1 MTTLRRS
8 ILIIINMVMAHK
20 HLILTTTEV
29 ANSNSHPMV
38 GMITQDMGS
47 NSSHLIKTS
56 ILSSSSSSSSHHST
70 ITSLRTMATR
80 IKEQVLDAT
89 CSRMMFKL
97 TLELTNNL
105 SRSPTHTA
113 APSSS
118 KLVLLVPLTV
128 VDLINTIR
136 LRSKRHL
143 HIAKLQAPRQL
154 NFPLLLAS

>member
-20 HLILTTTEV
+20 PLILTTTEA
-29 ANSNSHPMV
+29 ANSNSHLMV

-56 ILSSSSSSSSHHST
+56 ILSSSSSSSHHST

-118 KLVLLVPLTV
+118 KLAQLVPLTV

-143 HIAKLQAPRQL
+143 RIAKLQAPRQL

>member
-56 ILSSSSSSSSHHST
+56 ILSSSSSSSHHST

-80 IKEQVLDAT
+80 IKEQVLDET

-118 KLVLLVPLTV
+118 KLALLVPLTV

-143 HIAKLQAPRQL
+143 RIAKLQAPRQL

>member
-20 HLILTTTEV
+20 HLIVTTTEA

-56 ILSSSSSSSSHHST
+56 ILSSSSSHHST

-143 HIAKLQAPRQL
+143 RIAKLQAPRQL

>member
-20 HLILTTTEV
+20 PLILTTTEA
-29 ANSNSHPMV
+29 ANSNSHLMV

-56 ILSSSSSSSSHHST
+56 ILSSSSSHHST

-118 KLVLLVPLTV
+118 KLAQLVPLTV

-143 HIAKLQAPRQL
+143 RIAKLQAPRQL

>member
-20 HLILTTTEV
+20 HLIVTTTEA

-56 ILSSSSSSSSHHST
+56 ILSSSSSSSHHST

-80 IKEQVLDAT
+80 IKEQVLDET

-118 KLVLLVPLTV
+118 KLALLVPLTV

-143 HIAKLQAPRQL
+143 RIAKLQAPRQL

>member
-8 ILIIINMVMAHK
+8 ILIIINMVMAYK
-20 HLILTTTEV
+20 PLILTTTEAV
-29 ANSNSHPMV
+29 NSNSHPMV

-56 ILSSSSSSSSHHST
+56 ILSSSSSSHHST

-80 IKEQVLDAT
+80 IKEQVLDET

-118 KLVLLVPLTV
+118 KLAQLVPLTV

-143 HIAKLQAPRQL
+143 RIAKLQAPRQL

>member
-20 HLILTTTEV
+20 PLILTTTEA
-29 ANSNSHPMV
+29 ANSNSHLMV

-56 ILSSSSSSSSHHST
+56 ILSSSSSHHST

-143 HIAKLQAPRQL
+143 RIAKLQAPRQL

>member
-1 MTTLRRS
+1 
-8 ILIIINMVMAHK
+8 MAHK
-20 HLILTTTEV
+20 HLIVTTTEA

-56 ILSSSSSSSSHHST
+56 ILSSSSSSSSSSHHST

-80 IKEQVLDAT
+80 IKEQVLDET

-118 KLVLLVPLTV
+118 KLALLVPLTV

-143 HIAKLQAPRQL
+143 RIAKLQAPRQL

>member
-20 HLILTTTEV
+20 PLILTTTEA
-29 ANSNSHPMV
+29 ANSNSHLMV

-56 ILSSSSSSSSHHST
+56 ILSSSSSHHST

>member
-1 MTTLRRS
+1 M
-8 ILIIINMVMAHK
+8 IIINMVMAHK
-20 HLILTTTEV
+20 PLILTTTEA
-29 ANSNSHPMV
+29 ANSNSHLMV

-56 ILSSSSSSSSHHST
+56 ILSSSSSHHST

-118 KLVLLVPLTV
+118 KLAQLVPLTV

-143 HIAKLQAPRQL
+143 RIAKLQAPRQL

>member
-1 MTTLRRS
+1 
-8 ILIIINMVMAHK
+8 MAHK
-20 HLILTTTEV
+20 HLILTTTEAV
-29 ANSNSHPMV
+29 NSNSHPMV

-56 ILSSSSSSSSHHST
+56 ILSSSSSSSSSHHST

-80 IKEQVLDAT
+80 IKEQVLDET

-118 KLVLLVPLTV
+118 KLALLVPLTV

-143 HIAKLQAPRQL
+143 PIAKLQAPRQL

>member
-56 ILSSSSSSSSHHST
+56 ILSSSSSSSHHST

-80 IKEQVLDAT
+80 IKEQVLDET

-118 KLVLLVPLTV
+118 KLAQLVPLTV

-143 HIAKLQAPRQL
+143 RIAKLQAPRQL

>member
-1 MTTLRRS
+1 
-8 ILIIINMVMAHK
+8 MAHK
-20 HLILTTTEV
+20 HLIVTTTEA

-56 ILSSSSSSSSHHST
+56 ILSSSSSSSHHST

-80 IKEQVLDAT
+80 IKEQVLDET

-118 KLVLLVPLTV
+118 KLALLVPLTV

>member
-1 MTTLRRS
+1 
-8 ILIIINMVMAHK
+8 LIIINMVMAHK
-20 HLILTTTEV
+20 HLIVTTTEA

-56 ILSSSSSSSSHHST
+56 ILSSSSSSRHST

-80 IKEQVLDAT
+80 IKEQVLDET

-118 KLVLLVPLTV
+118 KLALLVPLTV

-143 HIAKLQAPRQL
+143 RIAKLQAPRQL

>member
-1 MTTLRRS
+1 M
-8 ILIIINMVMAHK
+8 IIINMVMAHK

-80 IKEQVLDAT
+80 IKEQVLDET

-118 KLVLLVPLTV
+118 KLALLVPLTV

-143 HIAKLQAPRQL
+143 RIAKLQAPRQL

>member
-1 MTTLRRS
+1 MTMLRRS

-20 HLILTTTEV
+20 PLILTTTEA
-29 ANSNSHPMV
+29 ANSNSHLMV

-56 ILSSSSSSSSHHST
+56 ILSSSSSHHST

-118 KLVLLVPLTV
+118 KLAQLVPLTV

-143 HIAKLQAPRQL
+143 RIAKLQAPRQL

>member
-20 HLILTTTEV
+20 HLIVTTTEA

-56 ILSSSSSSSSHHST
+56 ILSSSSSHHST

>member
-1 MTTLRRS
+1 MTMLRRS

-20 HLILTTTEV
+20 PLILTTTEA
-29 ANSNSHPMV
+29 ANSNSHLMV

-56 ILSSSSSSSSHHST
+56 ILSSSSSHHST